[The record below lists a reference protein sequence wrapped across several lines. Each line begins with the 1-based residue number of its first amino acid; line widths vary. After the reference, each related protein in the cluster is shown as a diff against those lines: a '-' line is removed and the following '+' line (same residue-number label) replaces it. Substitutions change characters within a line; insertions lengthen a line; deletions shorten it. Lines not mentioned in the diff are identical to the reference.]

1 MSIPPSVVTAVTG
14 GARTYRAPRVDKP
27 WGHEVI
33 FAAVDGKYVGKV
45 ITVWAGH
52 SLSLQY
58 HEAKEETISLLA
70 GSARV
75 EHGQDASL
83 LVSEVFGPGD
93 TIHVPVGTVHRITAL
108 DDVTFVE
115 CSTADPGW
123 REDVVRL
130 EDAYGRQG
138 TSAP

>member
-1 MSIPPSVVTAVTG
+1 MSISDSVVSQTA
-14 GARTYRAPRVDKP
+14 RPHTYRAPQVDKP

-33 FAAVDGKYVGKV
+33 FAAQDGKYVGKV
-45 ITVWAGH
+45 ITVRAGH

-58 HEAKEETISLLA
+58 HQAKEETISLLS
-70 GSARV
+70 GTARV
-75 EHGQDASL
+75 EYGPDASL

-93 TIHVPVGTVHRITAL
+93 TIHVPAGTVHRIPAI

-115 CSTADPGW
+115 CSTAGPGW

-130 EDAYGRQG
+130 EDSYGRQG
-138 TSAP
+138 TCTP

>member
-1 MSIPPSVVTAVTG
+1 MSNPPTVVTDKALP
-14 GARTYRAPRVDKP
+14 RTYRPPRVDKP
-27 WGHEVI
+27 WGHELI
-33 FAAVDGKYVGKV
+33 FAAEDGKYVGKV
-45 ITVWAGH
+45 ITVRAGH

-58 HEAKEETISLLA
+58 HQAKEETISLLS

-75 EHGQDASL
+75 EYGTDASQM
-83 LVSEVFGPGD
+83 VSETFSPGD
-93 TIHVPVGTVHRITAL
+93 TIHVPAETVHRITAI

-130 EDAYGRQG
+130 DDAYGRQG

>member
-1 MSIPPSVVTAVTG
+1 MSTPPVVVTDQTKP
-14 GARTYRAPRVDKP
+14 RTYRAPRVDKP

-33 FAAVDGKYVGKV
+33 FAAEEGKYVGKV
-45 ITVWAGH
+45 ITVLAGH

-58 HEAKEETISLLA
+58 HHAKEETISLLS

-75 EHGQDASL
+75 EYGTDASL
-83 LVSEVFGPGD
+83 LVSETFGPGD
-93 TIHVPVGTVHRITAL
+93 TIHVPVGTVHRMTAIE
-108 DDVTFVE
+108 DVTFVE